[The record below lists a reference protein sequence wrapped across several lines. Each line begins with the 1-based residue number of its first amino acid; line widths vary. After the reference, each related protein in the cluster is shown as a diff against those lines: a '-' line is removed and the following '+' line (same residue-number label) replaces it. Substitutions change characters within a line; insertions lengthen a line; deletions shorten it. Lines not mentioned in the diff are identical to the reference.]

1 MGRNF
6 SLSSYPRWIRFISGF
21 IVGVM
26 LAILLSQVQIA
37 TAIAQNSK
45 QNDKSSG
52 ATCAIMPTSLTNEE
66 KDYAKAAWQYF
77 AKNYQPATGFV
88 NATGGY
94 PSATLWDIGNYLV
107 ALNTARSLDL
117 VPQKEF
123 DDKLN
128 KFLTSLGSLKLFED
142 SLPNKVY
149 NTATLAMV
157 DYGNNPSARGI
168 GWSALDI
175 GRILAAFHI
184 IRTCHPQYNDWMK
197 GILARWQLT
206 RSLKDDQL
214 YGATV
219 TGDGSTMLV
228 QEGRLGYEE
237 YAVRGYELWGFKADK
252 AKSFDPFKFVDIYG
266 VQIPV
271 DTRDYQTTNANNYVV
286 SESYILDGIEFGWES
301 ELADYANRVLEVQK
315 RRFEQT
321 GQLTAVTED
330 NLDAP
335 PYFIYNTVYSNG
347 VDFAAITDEN
357 KPIPQ
362 FRSISTKA
370 AFGWRY
376 LYPTND
382 YAKKIF
388 DAVKGLRSE
397 KDEGFYAGLYES
409 SKIPNKSLTG
419 NTNGLILEIL
429 YYKAR
434 GNRPI
439 IDRAGVVTTT
449 AASNTS
455 APIASTPTTS
465 SSPTANTNTAPS
477 SQSSSTS
484 TKPTAIAKAVAVPP
498 PISPVTEESSP
509 CPKLNQ
515 PLSVSDRRYAQA
527 AWQYFRTNSPASG
540 LTNDRRDFKG
550 VTLWGLGDYLI
561 ALRAAKALDIIT
573 WSEFDQRVRQLI
585 GTVRQLPLVG
595 GELPSRAYDPASL
608 QPVDYGGN
616 SAINGTGWSAAD
628 IGRFLSALYSLKS
641 CHPEYTDAVDRT
653 LLDWSYLRVVRDRIL
668 LNGIVTKDGSGRN
681 LSRVTPESRLGYS
694 EYAAR
699 AFQLWGFDVDRSVVG
714 NQYAKANVEGFEIP
728 IRRMDAPKSS
738 ELEVTVSEPF
748 LMYGLDFGLDPQM
761 RALTEPIIK
770 AQAERYRR
778 TKLLT
783 AANTSAINTPPYIL
797 HSSIVGN
804 GQGWANLDDQGQ
816 SAKGDRIVSTGT
828 AFAMYALFPNE
839 PYTRELWQAV
849 TDLYNPQLGFYEG
862 FYENSGNR
870 ENNQTASTNSLI
882 LQSILYRAT
891 DQQPLIRPTSANSA
905 WWQAIASEDLSRGLP
920 SNKAPTAKFITNGA
934 DSYWVSANSNTIT
947 SEKTPNLTADIPLII
962 DRTQPTKLRPVT
974 PESKQPF
981 KLPVVIPIKPIAS
994 PEPKQPPIA
1003 ISPKPQVPVVNPSTP
1018 QPQPIAPISQI
1029 SLSETDAIAAKLAW
1043 KYFENNFNPQTGMV
1057 NAVDRYAWT
1066 TLWDQGSALLG
1077 LHSAQQLGIISPE
1090 VFQQRLTALLNT
1102 LEKLPLPKHG
1112 LPNKAYSTTNAA
1124 MYQLDNTPDPD
1135 GISGWSTLDTARFLG
1150 AMHVIRVNHPAYRD
1164 RINNIVNRW
1173 QLTKLVKD
1181 GWLYGGHP
1189 DSSDRFQY
1197 LQEGRLGYEQYAAHS
1212 LKLWGIEAANA
1223 LNNPPIQTVKVDGI
1237 DLEVDRRDLQNSGA
1251 SNHLT
1256 NDPYVLWGLEIGWND
1271 MGKRQAETLYQLQKQ
1286 RFERTQIVTSINEDS
1301 INRSPYFL
1309 YYSAY
1314 VNGQPWQAID
1324 SRGKAYPELKFVSTK
1339 AAFGWSVLQSDE
1351 YASKLRDTMNS
1362 VADRDRGYLSGKYE
1376 NPNLGVN
1383 NVMDVN
1389 TNGIVLESLLYK
1401 ARGNVPLLSSSNAVQ
1416 ALPVKLANQ
1425 PSNPIAQKPEPV
1437 LPKDSI
1443 NPRPPLLL
1451 GLYTSGYIGEQS
1463 TIDREL
1469 KPVDQ
1474 WTGKKH
1480 AIAGIFMDIQDEN
1493 PDYNIGR
1500 RLELLRENGYT
1511 AFINL
1516 KSTRTAAEIARGDLD
1531 KDLRRVA
1538 KAVADWTGKGEGR
1551 MMFIAPM
1558 QEMNINAETYSLD
1571 PINFKIA
1578 YQRLQ
1583 QIFAE
1588 FSIPAKSVLWVF
1600 APNGFSPAREHDF
1613 ENYYP
1618 KDAQV
1623 DIVGFSGYNWG
1634 YCPNPINQRKL
1645 WDSPELAYAPYIS
1658 RMQKLAP
1665 NKPIFITQTASSS
1678 YVRPQTQDQNAK
1690 DEWLSNT
1697 FKYFA
1702 NTQAVQ
1708 AVIYFNIQKECDWA
1722 LNMQNP
1728 NGKYQESIA
1737 DPKFGYV
1744 EPRNMQQLFNAPI
1757 KF

>member
-26 LAILLSQVQIA
+26 LTILLSQIQIEI
-37 TAIAQNSK
+37 AIAQNSK

-52 ATCAIMPTSLTNEE
+52 ATCAIIPTSLTNEE

-117 VPQKEF
+117 IPQQEF

-128 KFLTSLGSLKLFED
+128 KFLTSLGTLKLFED

-197 GILARWQLT
+197 GIIARWQLG

-214 YGATV
+214 YGATI

-228 QEGRLGYEE
+228 QEGRFGYEE

-252 AKSFDPFKFVDIYG
+252 AKSSQPFKFVDIYG

-271 DTRDYQTTNANNYVV
+271 DTRDYQSTNANNYVV
-286 SESYILDGIEFGWES
+286 SESYILDGIEFGWEP
-301 ELADYANRVLEVQK
+301 ELADYASRVLEVQK
-315 RRFEQT
+315 RRFEKT

-335 PYFIYNTVYSNG
+335 PYFIYNTVYANG

-376 LYPTND
+376 IYPTND

-397 KDEGFYAGLYES
+397 KDDGFFAGLYES

-439 IDRAGVVTTT
+439 IERAGVVTTT
-449 AASNTS
+449 A
-455 APIASTPTTS
+455 I
-465 SSPTANTNTAPS
+465 
-477 SQSSSTS
+477 SSTS
-484 TKPTAIAKAVAVPP
+484 NNSSNNNVSAPVNNNTAASSTTNCPAIPSCPVNSSSQPQPSAIAVVPP
-498 PISPVTEESSP
+498 AIAPVSEMAGT
-509 CPKLNQ
+509 CPTLSQ
-515 PLSVSDRRYAQA
+515 PLSIAERRYAQA
-527 AWQYFRTNSPASG
+527 AWQYFRTNSLASG

-561 ALRAAKALDIIT
+561 ALRSAKALDIIT

-608 QPVDYGGN
+608 KPVDYGGN

-653 LLDWSYLRVVRDRIL
+653 LLDWSYLRVVRDRTL
-668 LNGIVTKDGSGRN
+668 LNGIVTKDESGRN

-714 NQYAKANVEGFEIP
+714 SQYAKANVEGFEIP
-728 IRRMDAPKSS
+728 IRRIDAPKSN
-738 ELEVTVSEPF
+738 EMEVTVSEPF

-778 TKLLT
+778 TKIFT

-797 HSSIVGN
+797 HSSIIAN
-804 GQGWANLDDQGQ
+804 GQAWANLDNQGQ

-862 FYENSGNR
+862 FYENSGDR

-891 DQQPLIRPTSANSA
+891 DQQPLIRPMAANSP

-920 SNKAPTAKFITNGA
+920 SNKAPTAKFVTNGSN
-934 DSYWVSANSNTIT
+934 SYW
-947 SEKTPNLTADIPLII
+947 
-962 DRTQPTKLRPVT
+962 
-974 PESKQPF
+974 ES
-981 KLPVVIPIKPIAS
+981 
-994 PEPKQPPIA
+994 
-1003 ISPKPQVPVVNPSTP
+1003 
-1018 QPQPIAPISQI
+1018 
-1029 SLSETDAIAAKLAW
+1029 
-1043 KYFENNFNPQTGMV
+1043 
-1057 NAVDRYAWT
+1057 
-1066 TLWDQGSALLG
+1066 
-1077 LHSAQQLGIISPE
+1077 
-1090 VFQQRLTALLNT
+1090 
-1102 LEKLPLPKHG
+1102 
-1112 LPNKAYSTTNAA
+1112 
-1124 MYQLDNTPDPD
+1124 
-1135 GISGWSTLDTARFLG
+1135 
-1150 AMHVIRVNHPAYRD
+1150 
-1164 RINNIVNRW
+1164 
-1173 QLTKLVKD
+1173 VK
-1181 GWLYGGHP
+1181 
-1189 DSSDRFQY
+1189 
-1197 LQEGRLGYEQYAAHS
+1197 
-1212 LKLWGIEAANA
+1212 
-1223 LNNPPIQTVKVDGI
+1223 
-1237 DLEVDRRDLQNSGA
+1237 
-1251 SNHLT
+1251 
-1256 NDPYVLWGLEIGWND
+1256 
-1271 MGKRQAETLYQLQKQ
+1271 
-1286 RFERTQIVTSINEDS
+1286 
-1301 INRSPYFL
+1301 
-1309 YYSAY
+1309 
-1314 VNGQPWQAID
+1314 
-1324 SRGKAYPELKFVSTK
+1324 
-1339 AAFGWSVLQSDE
+1339 
-1351 YASKLRDTMNS
+1351 
-1362 VADRDRGYLSGKYE
+1362 
-1376 NPNLGVN
+1376 
-1383 NVMDVN
+1383 
-1389 TNGIVLESLLYK
+1389 
-1401 ARGNVPLLSSSNAVQ
+1401 
-1416 ALPVKLANQ
+1416 
-1425 PSNPIAQKPEPV
+1425 
-1437 LPKDSI
+1437 
-1443 NPRPPLLL
+1443 
-1451 GLYTSGYIGEQS
+1451 
-1463 TIDREL
+1463 
-1469 KPVDQ
+1469 
-1474 WTGKKH
+1474 
-1480 AIAGIFMDIQDEN
+1480 
-1493 PDYNIGR
+1493 
-1500 RLELLRENGYT
+1500 
-1511 AFINL
+1511 
-1516 KSTRTAAEIARGDLD
+1516 
-1531 KDLRRVA
+1531 
-1538 KAVADWTGKGEGR
+1538 
-1551 MMFIAPM
+1551 
-1558 QEMNINAETYSLD
+1558 
-1571 PINFKIA
+1571 
-1578 YQRLQ
+1578 
-1583 QIFAE
+1583 
-1588 FSIPAKSVLWVF
+1588 
-1600 APNGFSPAREHDF
+1600 
-1613 ENYYP
+1613 
-1618 KDAQV
+1618 
-1623 DIVGFSGYNWG
+1623 
-1634 YCPNPINQRKL
+1634 
-1645 WDSPELAYAPYIS
+1645 
-1658 RMQKLAP
+1658 
-1665 NKPIFITQTASSS
+1665 
-1678 YVRPQTQDQNAK
+1678 
-1690 DEWLSNT
+1690 
-1697 FKYFA
+1697 
-1702 NTQAVQ
+1702 
-1708 AVIYFNIQKECDWA
+1708 
-1722 LNMQNP
+1722 
-1728 NGKYQESIA
+1728 
-1737 DPKFGYV
+1737 
-1744 EPRNMQQLFNAPI
+1744 
-1757 KF
+1757 